1 MNVILGLLYFLTI
14 VCDIVIFVDLR
25 GLMLSFLL
33 SKRNLK
39 GAKKIHRSQS
49 AFDRLTFN
57 YVKNHTIHTK
67 EYSLFHGVYLVFLCT
82 LPIQYAV
89 LITVNLLSSKA
100 AIIVL
105 SVLIILKFLLAI
117 FLRFLQNSDRIFKF
131 DKRYK

>member
-1 MNVILGLLYFLTI
+1 MKVILCLLYVMVI
-14 VCDIVIFVDLR
+14 GCDILNFFDFR
-25 GLMLSFLL
+25 SLMLSFLL

-57 YVKNHTIHTK
+57 YVKNYAIYTK
-67 EYSLFHGVYLVFLCT
+67 EYNFLHRIYLVFLCT

-105 SVLIILKFLLAI
+105 SVLIILKFLLAM

>member
-1 MNVILGLLYFLTI
+1 MKVILFLLYVMVI
-14 VCDIVIFVDLR
+14 GCDILNFFDFR

-49 AFDRLTFN
+49 PFDRLTFN
-57 YVKNHTIHTK
+57 YVKNYAIYMK
-67 EYSLFHGVYLVFLCT
+67 EYNFLHRIYLVFLCT

-89 LITVNLLSSKA
+89 LITVNLLSNKA
-100 AIIVL
+100 AVIVL
-105 SVLIILKFLLAI
+105 LVLVILKFLLAM
-117 FLRFLQNSDRIFKF
+117 FLRFQQNSDRIFKF